1 MWIRRIGLHLD
12 IHRGTCGAGEGDR
25 YLWWKRLETM
35 MTSDGVVRAAQLSP
49 GTWAFSASDDSLK
62 GLISALLIP
71 PHSSFHKHATCMES
85 MHMIMSLHH
94 NACFGW
100 QRSQSD
106 LLRRVMINNCPKT
119 IRSTCLAGS
128 SDGATSSGPRKATV
142 FSGAL

>member
-1 MWIRRIGLHLD
+1 MWIFWGVLYLD
-12 IHRGTCGAGEGDR
+12 KHSGTCGDGEGDR
-25 YLWWKRLETM
+25 YLWWKSLEAI

-85 MHMIMSLHH
+85 MHMSMSPQH

-100 QRSQSD
+100 
-106 LLRRVMINNCPKT
+106 
-119 IRSTCLAGS
+119 
-128 SDGATSSGPRKATV
+128 
-142 FSGAL
+142 

>member
-1 MWIRRIGLHLD
+1 MLLLD
-12 IHRGTCGAGEGDR
+12 MHRGTCGNGKGDR
-25 YLWWKRLETM
+25 YLWWKSLETM

-85 MHMIMSLHH
+85 MHMIMSPQH

-100 QRSQSD
+100 
-106 LLRRVMINNCPKT
+106 
-119 IRSTCLAGS
+119 
-128 SDGATSSGPRKATV
+128 
-142 FSGAL
+142 